1 MGWGTPLWSLGG
13 HGIYVTGDTGWNAQS
28 GDAEHHVLE
37 SDETTI
43 HDVGRPSDR
52 RTWRG
57 LVVNQATRDA
67 LIGHVGNNMTYVTP
81 MVGDI
86 TGTCRIMSASGKS
99 VQDTGTATTPKWTI
113 TVELMKR

>member
-13 HGIYVTGDTGWNAQS
+13 HGIYVTSDTGWQSES

-43 HDVGRPSDR
+43 HDVGRPGDR

-57 LVVNQATRDA
+57 LVVNQAVRDS
-67 LIGHVGNNMTYVTP
+67 LNGHVGNNLTYITP

-86 TGTCRIMSASGKS
+86 TGTCRLMSLSGKS
-99 VQDTGTATTPKWTI
+99 VEDTGTPTTPKWTI
-113 TVELMKR
+113 TVELLKR